1 MITIKYQVFFF
12 DPAQNRENQLQA
24 IQPLFHAPSAIK
36 ILMKTAKYE
45 GKQIFVFAGTEES
58 LLQFVKNVER
68 ADLTEWL
75 DHDVDG
81 IAVELDKLAEKFK
94 LSRFELNTGSDDGD
108 ELVLGDPPLDDEDG
122 EEVTAAR
129 KKKNKYPSDIP
140 ERNRWLWDNMIKCY
154 RPQINKRCKKDPDKK
169 LAAQRLLYFH
179 AARKLGLVPYS
190 STTTKQVDVG
200 KTQIIQDIE
209 LGEAKASDMISVWQR
224 HLKSDGTL
232 KKAKAIKYLGSEY
245 ENTASRYYIAHAIEW
260 KLGTDWRD
268 LGDYLKKGHGFQVM
282 SKDHLSMTINRLTK
296 LEVINEG
303 DCVYLYVSHVMTPA
317 QAEVLT
323 GENDKNKIVK
333 KLHKYSLSWYK
344 KGKFPS
350 NM

>member
-24 IQPLFHAPSAIK
+24 VQPLFHAPSAIK
-36 ILMKTAKYE
+36 ILMKTAKFE
-45 GKQIFVFAGTEES
+45 GKQVFVFSGMEED
-58 LLQFVKNVER
+58 LLQFVQQVER
-68 ADLTEWL
+68 ADVTDWL
-75 DHDVDG
+75 DLDVDG
-81 IAVELDKLAEKFK
+81 IAVEIDKLAEKCK
-94 LSRFELNTGSDDGD
+94 LSRFELNMDNDTD
-108 ELVLGDPPLDDEDG
+108 EIVLGDPPLDDDG

-129 KKKNKYPSDIP
+129 KKKNKYPTDIP
-140 ERNRWLWDNMIKCY
+140 ERNWWLWDNMIKCY
-154 RPQINKRCKKDPDKK
+154 RTQINKRCKKDPDKK
-169 LAAQRLLYFH
+169 LAASRLLYYQ
-179 AARKLGLVPYS
+179 AARKLGLVPYA
-190 STTTKQVDVG
+190 STTTKQVDFD
-200 KTQIIQDIE
+200 KAHLIQDIE
-209 LGEAKASDMISVWQR
+209 LGETKASEMISVWQR

-232 KKAKAIKYLGSEY
+232 KKSKAIKYLGSEY

-282 SKDHLSMTINRLTK
+282 TKDHLTMTINRLTK

-303 DCVYLYVSHVMTPA
+303 ECVYLYISHVMTPS
-317 QAEVLT
+317 QAEILT

-344 KGKFPS
+344 TGKFP
-350 NM
+350 NMK